1 MITKLEIDG
10 FKTFR
15 NFQMEF
21 APLTVIAGTNASGK
35 SNLFDALQLLSR
47 IVEHDL
53 KTAFEDQRGDPT
65 ELFTVYDKDVM
76 SNNIKLAVEMLVNKK
91 VQDKFGGETALKY
104 TRMRYEI
111 QIIRRMND
119 RGIPELIVGHES
131 LMAIKHK
138 QDEWVKNYIPKN
150 QVEDWRPKV
159 ESGKRGVPYIET
171 ENDRISLRQ
180 DGSGGMKKEFPL
192 PNIFQSIITI
202 VNSVDFP
209 HVLAAKEEMQQWRFL
224 QLNPEDLRI
233 PSGYLDKNIITHSGK
248 NLSGALNRIKHNDK
262 FALKNI
268 ERRLNSVLPNIKKIE
283 VVDDAAGRQYVL
295 KIINQ
300 DGRFFSSRV
309 LSEGTLRLLALCTF
323 LYDPEFGGVL
333 CFEEPE
339 NGVHPGRIKYTAEL
353 LADIATDFADTGEL
367 LNQVIVNTHSPVL
380 LKAIFNLPKT
390 SQHKVWLSELVTSN
404 IEVNGQKFP
413 IQTTKIL
420 PVEKGGPQTTIN
432 YPEELKRW
440 TSHRAAEYLESIEM
454 E

>member
-21 APLTVIAGTNASGK
+21 APLTVVAGTNASGK

-47 IVEHDL
+47 MVEHDL

-65 ELFTVYDKDVM
+65 ELFTVYDEDLM
-76 SNNIKLAVEMLVNKK
+76 SDKIFLAAEMLVNKK
-91 VQDKFGGETALKY
+91 VKDKFGGEAALKY
-104 TRMRYEI
+104 TRLRYEI
-111 QIIRRMND
+111 RILRRMND
-119 RGIPELIVGHES
+119 RKISELVVVHES
-131 LMAIKHK
+131 LMAMKHK
-138 QDEWVKNYIPKN
+138 QDDWVKNNIHKN
-150 QVEDWRPKV
+150 FVEDWRPKV

-209 HVLAAKEEMQQWRFL
+209 HVLAAKEEIQNWRFL
-224 QLNPEDLRI
+224 QLNPEDLRM

-248 NLSGALNRIKHNDK
+248 NLSAALNRIKHSDR

-268 ERRLNSVLPNIKKIE
+268 ERRLNNVLPNIRKIE
-283 VVDDAAGRQYVL
+283 VVDDVAGRQYVL
-295 KIINQ
+295 KITNQ
-300 DGRFFSSRV
+300 DGRVFSSRV
-309 LSEGTLRLLALCTF
+309 LSEGTLRLLTLCTF
-323 LYDPEFGGVL
+323 LFDPEFGGVL

-353 LADIATDFADTGEL
+353 LADIASDFADTEQL

-380 LKAIFNLPKT
+380 LKAIFLLPQT
-390 SQHKVWLSELVTSN
+390 AQHKVWLSELVTSTLEIN
-404 IEVNGQKFP
+404 DKKVQ

-420 PVEKGGPQTTIN
+420 PVEKGGPQTTLD
-432 YPEELKRW
+432 YPEEVKKW
-440 TSHRAAEYLESIEM
+440 TSHKAAEYLESVEM